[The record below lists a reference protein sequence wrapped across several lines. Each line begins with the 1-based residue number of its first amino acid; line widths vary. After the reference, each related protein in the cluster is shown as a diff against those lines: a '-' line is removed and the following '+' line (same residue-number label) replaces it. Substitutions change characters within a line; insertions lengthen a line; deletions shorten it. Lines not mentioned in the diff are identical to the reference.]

1 MKPLS
6 VSEQLMY
13 NTIRIESSDGI
24 GTGSFFNFKVGDVTV
39 PIIITNKHVVNDNPN
54 EVVSF
59 FVHITDENGE
69 PQKNVKVQYITKW
82 YFHSKYDFCFCYATP
97 LFEMMRARQHINP
110 YHIGVDESFIYSQ
123 SQLEELTAV
132 EELTMVGYPI
142 GLYDK
147 VNNLPIFRRGYTA
160 CHPSIDFNEKGI
172 GVIDMACFPGS
183 SGSPIYILNEGLYKP
198 KNKVPYVGN
207 RLVLLGY
214 LFAGPVYSADGKI
227 VIKEIPTS
235 TKVNIKTDVMIN
247 LGYYI
252 KVSALEEF
260 RQEVEKKVQETQK
273 KE

>member
-1 MKPLS
+1 MKPQS

-13 NTIRIESSDGI
+13 NTIRIESSDGV
-24 GTGSFFNFKVGDVTV
+24 GTGSFFTFKIGDITV
-39 PIIITNKHVVNDNPN
+39 PVIITNKHVVNDNPN

-59 FVHITDENGE
+59 FIHITDENGD
-69 PQKNVKVQYITKW
+69 PQKSVKIQYTTQW
-82 YFHSKYDFCFCYATP
+82 YFHSKYDLCFCYASP
-97 LFEMMRARQHINP
+97 LFEMMRTQRHINP
-110 YHIGVDESFIYSQ
+110 YYIGGDESFIYSQ

-142 GLYDK
+142 GLYDT

-160 CHPSIDFNEKGI
+160 CHPGIDFNEKGI

-183 SGSPIYILNEGLYKP
+183 SGSPIYILNEGLFKP
-198 KNKVPYVGN
+198 KNKVPCEGN

-235 TKVNIKTDVMIN
+235 TKVDIKTDVMIN

-273 KE
+273 AK